1 MSTELFSGA
10 LAVVLAPLALAVAA
24 VGAYLSM
31 LSAAAFMAAP
41 ARPPAG
47 PGRRRFAVLIPAH
60 DEAPVIERVLISL
73 HAQSYTRENFD
84 VFVVAD
90 NCTDTTA
97 EIAQRGGAIVHERTD
112 STLQAKGHALRWL
125 LERVRDHARYDAYV
139 VLDAD
144 SVITPEF
151 LRNMDARLEAGSKAI
166 QAHYRVL
173 NPSASSVTALREAA
187 FASLHYLRPLGRAAL
202 GLSCGLKGNGMCFDA
217 NMFDRQGWS
226 SAGLAE
232 DVELHL
238 ALIRAGVRVDF
249 APEALVR
256 AEMPASLRDSQSQNL
271 RWEAGRLSVLRR
283 EIPNLLRS
291 GIALRDMMVID
302 AAVEQLIPP
311 LSVAFLGGAAT
322 TLLSVSSGGSALVL
336 GLSLFGTAAIGAHVV
351 AGLIAV
357 RAPARTFLALIG
369 APPYI
374 AWKTVLYARALVAPA
389 GLAWVRTRR
398 GPAGGPPS

>member
-1 MSTELFSGA
+1 MPAELFPG
-10 LAVVLAPLALAVAA
+10 LMAVVFAPLALAVAA
-24 VGAYLSM
+24 VGSYLTL
-31 LSAAAFMAAP
+31 LSAAAFIAAP
-41 ARPPAG
+41 ARPHAG

-60 DEAPVIERVLISL
+60 DEAPVIERALNSL
-73 HAQSYTRENFD
+73 RAQSYTRQNFD

-97 EIAQRGGAIVHERTD
+97 EIARRGGAIVHERSD
-112 STLQAKGHALRWL
+112 STLRAKGHALRWL
-125 LERVRDHARYDAYV
+125 LERVRDRGRYDAYV

-151 LRNMDARLEAGSKAI
+151 LKHMDARLETGSKAI

-173 NPSASSVTALREAA
+173 NPSASSISALREAA
-187 FASLHYLRPLGRAAL
+187 FASLHYVRPLGRAAL

-217 NMFDRQGWS
+217 NALDQHGWS

-249 APEALVR
+249 APEAIVR
-256 AEMPASLRDSQSQNL
+256 AEMPTSLRDAQSQNM

-283 EIPNLLRS
+283 DVPGLLKS
-291 GIALRDMMVID
+291 GIALRNAMVID

-311 LSVAFLGGAAT
+311 LSVAFLCGAAS
-322 TLLSVSSGGSALVL
+322 TLVSAASGGSALVL

-351 AGLIAV
+351 TGLIAV
-357 RAPARTFLALIG
+357 RAPARTFLALIS